1 MRASG
6 GEVAVTKKYDSV
18 LVLSVDR
25 DNDFGKK
32 AGVQGPIIGRKDNL
46 NAAAKLALADPNDS
60 DANTVFAAV
69 KKYDEIRQ
77 EFKNVQIATLTG
89 AGKIGFES
97 DRRINEQLDSVLEN
111 FPADAIVLVTD
122 GAEDDQV
129 LPILQSRAPVI
140 SKETVII
147 KQAKEMESAYYSLKE
162 ALGDPDI
169 ARIVFLIP
177 GIVILLWGVL
187 IYLEQE
193 KLFFLGM
200 ISVIGI
206 FFILKGTGL
215 EAKIAKGINSF
226 IKSISLQRYSF
237 SFYIGTILIFLIGIF
252 AAYASY
258 TSIENIS
265 ITEKASAAFE
275 QFMNFTALS
284 ALAFVAGKGLDTL
297 QLKKAYYLRRY
308 FLSGVAITLLWFII
322 DSTRR
327 VILGEPYASIEY
339 FALNIFISF
348 VVAVIAYKIS
358 NVLDIRRKITKLLVG
373 LPVYDKYG
381 KWIGKV
387 SDISKSKNSLTY
399 TDLKGKAAVEVN
411 KEKFRLQEGKV
422 LLA

>member
-1 MRASG
+1 MNNSLTLAGLLTLYGPAMRASG
-6 GEVAVTKKYDSV
+6 GEVAVAKKYDSV

-32 AGVQGPIIGRKDNL
+32 ADVQGPIIGRKDNL

-193 KLFFLGM
+193 MLFFLGM

-226 IKSISLQRYSF
+226 IKSIS
-237 SFYIGTILIFLIGIF
+237 
-252 AAYASY
+252 
-258 TSIENIS
+258 
-265 ITEKASAAFE
+265 
-275 QFMNFTALS
+275 
-284 ALAFVAGKGLDTL
+284 
-297 QLKKAYYLRRY
+297 Y
-308 FLSGVAITLLWFII
+308 FLLFLS
-322 DSTRR
+322 S
-327 VILGEPYASIEY
+327 ILA
-339 FALNIFISF
+339 ISF
-348 VVAVIAYKIS
+348 NSTPKIS
-358 NVLDIRRKITKLLVG
+358 
-373 LPVYDKYG
+373 
-381 KWIGKV
+381 
-387 SDISKSKNSLTY
+387 
-399 TDLKGKAAVEVN
+399 
-411 KEKFRLQEGKV
+411 F
-422 LLA
+422 

>member
-1 MRASG
+1 MQASD
-6 GEVAVTKKYDSV
+6 GEVAVAKKYDSV

-177 GIVILLWGVL
+177 GIVILLWGIL

-226 IKSISLQRYSF
+226 TKSISLQRYSF
-237 SFYIGTILIFLIGIF
+237 SFYIGTILIFLIGVF

-265 ITEKASAAFE
+265 IMEKASAAFE

-308 FLSGVAITLLWFII
+308 FLSGVAIALLWFII

-339 FALNIFISF
+339 FALNIFICF
-348 VVAVIAYKIS
+348 VVAVISYKIS
-358 NVLDIRRKITKLLVG
+358 TVLDIRKKITKLLVG

-381 KWIGKV
+381 KWVGKV

>member
-1 MRASG
+1 LL
-6 GEVAVTKKYDSV
+6 KKFDSI
-18 LVLSVDR
+18 LVLSIDR

-32 AGVQGPIIGRKDNL
+32 ASVQGPIIGRKDNL

-69 KKYDEIRQ
+69 KKFDEVKGQ
-77 EFKNVQIATLTG
+77 FKNVQVATLTG

-129 LPILQSRAPVI
+129 MPILQSRAPVI

-147 KQAKEMESAYYSLKE
+147 KQAKEVESAYYSIKE

-177 GIVILLWGVL
+177 GIVILLWGIL
-187 IYLEQE
+187 IYLGQE
-193 KLFFLGM
+193 KLFFMGM
-200 ISVIGI
+200 IGIIGL

-215 EAKIAKGINSF
+215 EAMIAKGVTSLT
-226 IKSISLQRYSF
+226 KSISLQRYSF
-237 SFYIGTILIFLIGIF
+237 SFYIGTIFVFLIGVF
-252 AAYASY
+252 AAYVSFTA
-258 TSIENIS
+258 IENVS
-265 ITEKASAAFE
+265 MTEKVSAAFE

-284 ALAFVAGKGLDTL
+284 ALAFVAGRSLDTL
-297 QLKKAYYLRRY
+297 QLKRAYYLRKY
-308 FLSGVAITLLWFII
+308 FLSAVAIALFWFLI
-322 DSTRR
+322 DSSRR

-339 FALNIFISF
+339 FALNIFICF
-348 VVAVIAYKIS
+348 VIAVIAYKIS

-381 KWIGKV
+381 KWVGKV
-387 SDISKSKNSLTY
+387 SGIDKSKDSLVY
-399 TDLKGKAAVEVN
+399 TDLKGKSAVEITKN
-411 KEKFRLQEGKV
+411 NFRLQEGKV
-422 LLA
+422 MLAQ

>member
-1 MRASG
+1 M
-6 GEVAVTKKYDSV
+6 KNYDSV
-18 LVLSVDR
+18 LILCIDR

-32 AGVQGPIIGRKDNL
+32 AGVQGPIVGRKENL

-69 KKYDEIRQ
+69 KKFDEVKTQ
-77 EFKNVQIATLTG
+77 FKNVQVATLTG
-89 AGKIGFES
+89 AGKLGFES
-97 DRRINEQLDSVLEN
+97 DRRINEQLDAVLEN
-111 FPADAIVLVTD
+111 FPADAILLVTD

-147 KQAKEMESAYYSLKE
+147 KQAKEVESAYYSIKE

-177 GIVILLWGVL
+177 GIVILLWGIL

-193 KLFFLGM
+193 KLFFMGM
-200 ISVIGI
+200 IAVIGI

-215 EAKIAKGINSF
+215 EALIAKGVSSLT
-226 IKSISLQRYSF
+226 KSISLQRYSF
-237 SFYIGTILIFLIGIF
+237 SFYIGTIFVFLIGIF
-252 AAYASY
+252 AAYVSF
-258 TSIENIS
+258 TSIENVSIIEKIS
-265 ITEKASAAFE
+265 GAFE

-284 ALAFVAGKGLDTL
+284 ALAFVAGRGLDTL
-297 QLKKAYYLRRY
+297 QLKRAYYLRKY
-308 FLSGVAITLLWFII
+308 FLSAVAIALLWFLL
-322 DSTRR
+322 DSSRR
-327 VILGEPYASIEY
+327 VVLGEPYASIEF
-339 FALNIFISF
+339 FALNIFICF

-381 KWIGKV
+381 KWVGKV
-387 SDISKSKNSLTY
+387 SDISRGKNSLTY
-399 TDLKGKAAVEVN
+399 TDLKGKSAVEIN
-411 KEKFRLQEGKV
+411 REKFKLQEGKV

>member
-1 MRASG
+1 ML
-6 GEVAVTKKYDSV
+6 KNYDSV
-18 LVLSVDR
+18 LILCIDR

-32 AGVQGPIIGRKDNL
+32 AGVQGPIVGRKENL

-69 KKYDEIRQ
+69 KKFDEVKTQ
-77 EFKNVQIATLTG
+77 FKNVQVATLTG
-89 AGKIGFES
+89 AGKLGFES
-97 DRRINEQLDSVLEN
+97 DRRINEQLDAVLEN
-111 FPADAIVLVTD
+111 FPADAILLVTD

-147 KQAKEMESAYYSLKE
+147 KQAKEVESAYYSIKE

-177 GIVILLWGVL
+177 GIVILLWGIL

-193 KLFFLGM
+193 KLFFMGM
-200 ISVIGI
+200 IAVIGI

-215 EAKIAKGINSF
+215 EALIAKGVSSLT
-226 IKSISLQRYSF
+226 KSISLQRYSF
-237 SFYIGTILIFLIGIF
+237 SFYIGTIFVFLIGIF
-252 AAYASY
+252 AAYVSF
-258 TSIENIS
+258 TSIENVSIIEKIS
-265 ITEKASAAFE
+265 GAFE

-284 ALAFVAGKGLDTL
+284 ALAFVAGRGLDTL
-297 QLKKAYYLRRY
+297 QLKRAYYLRKY
-308 FLSGVAITLLWFII
+308 FLSAVAIALLWFLL
-322 DSTRR
+322 DSSRR
-327 VILGEPYASIEY
+327 VVLGEPYASIEF
-339 FALNIFISF
+339 FALNIFICF

-381 KWIGKV
+381 KWVGKV
-387 SDISKSKNSLTY
+387 SDISRGKNSLTY
-399 TDLKGKAAVEVN
+399 TDLKGKSAVEIN
-411 KEKFRLQEGKV
+411 REKFKLQEGKV